1 MADSGTL
8 ASVKTSLQLRLLAG
22 TIIAIA
28 TTFIV
33 VGVIATRLTRSSLK
47 AQFDDSLLD
56 KVTELA
62 AQVEQDNGKT
72 TCEIDPD
79 TVAANEAFEVW
90 VDGRVLAKSRSLG
103 ARDLVPAPDREYT
116 VTTLGKS
123 NARQITLHGRPRPEP
138 DDHGREG
145 REREEDDE
153 KAEHEPL
160 PQIMVAL
167 ARTTVEVDAPT
178 HLITSV
184 LIGVGLAG
192 LAICAVLMLIIIRA
206 ALSPVRALADAIAA
220 IRVDDLATRIETTT
234 SATEL
239 VPIAKRLD
247 EMLARLGAAFAR
259 ERELTAEI
267 GHELR
272 TPLAGLRATL
282 ELALDRER
290 PADRYRAA
298 IAQSLSITLETERM
312 VEALLSLARLDSGH
326 AVVHATPIDLDQL
339 IRDVLPAINA
349 RVLARNIDL
358 VTELQPVTLS
368 TDRDKLRI
376 VLANLLDNAATYA
389 NEGGQIH
396 VVLTGNAMRISNT
409 GCTLDPDKVAR
420 VFERFW
426 RADSARATGHV
437 GIGLA
442 LCKKLIDLLGGTIDV
457 AVRDGQ
463 FIATVT
469 VPS

>member
-1 MADSGTL
+1 MNA
-8 ASVKTSLQLRLLAG
+8 QLDEA
-22 TIIAIA
+22 
-28 TTFIV
+28 
-33 VGVIATRLTRSSLK
+33 
-47 AQFDDSLLD
+47 LLD

-79 TVAANEAFEVW
+79 TVASNEAFEVW
-90 VDGRVLAKSRSLG
+90 VDGKVLAKSRSLG
-103 ARDLVPAPDREYT
+103 TRDLIPAPDRTYSEAA
-116 VTTLGKS
+116 LGTS
-123 NARQITLHGRPRPEP
+123 SARQITWHGRPRPEP
-138 DDHGREG
+138 DDHGKEG
-145 REREEDDE
+145 REREEDEE

-160 PQIMVAL
+160 PEIMVAL
-167 ARTTVEVDAPT
+167 ARTTVEVDAPA
-178 HLITSV
+178 HLIANV
-184 LIGVGLAG
+184 LVGVGLAG
-192 LAICAVLMLIIIRA
+192 LAICTVLVLIIIRA

-220 IRVDDLATRIETTT
+220 VRVDDLAARIETTT

-290 PADRYRAA
+290 PAERYRAA

-312 VEALLSLARLDSGH
+312 IEALLSLARLDSGH
-326 AVVHATPIDLDQL
+326 SAVHATPIDLDQL
-339 IRDVLPAINA
+339 IRDVVPTINA
-349 RVLARNIDL
+349 RVLARNIEL
-358 VTELQPVTLS
+358 VTELAPVTLS

-389 NEGGQIH
+389 NEGGTIRVTLSDH
-396 VVLTGNAMRISNT
+396 VIQISNT
-409 GCTLDPDKVAR
+409 GCTLDAETAKR

-426 RADSARATGHV
+426 RADDARVAGHV

-442 LCKKLIDLLGGTIDV
+442 LCKKLIELLGGTIEV
-457 AVRDGQ
+457 AVRDDR